1 MRSISASLAVRDA
14 IVDRDRPADH
24 VERSLRLSPLQA
36 DDAEMMQA
44 AEVIAIDRDRLPVK
58 ILGLEQLSGLMMA
71 HGERE

>member
-1 MRSISASLAVRDA
+1 MAVRDA

-44 AEVIAIDRDRLPVK
+44 AEVIAIDR
-58 ILGLEQLSGLMMA
+58 
-71 HGERE
+71 